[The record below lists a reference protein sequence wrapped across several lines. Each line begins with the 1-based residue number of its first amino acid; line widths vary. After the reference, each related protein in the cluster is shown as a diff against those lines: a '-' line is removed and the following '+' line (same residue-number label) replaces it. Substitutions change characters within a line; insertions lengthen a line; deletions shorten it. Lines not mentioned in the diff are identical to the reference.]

1 MQREGQGDLYRE
13 ESSSNERPDDRQWQL
28 KHKGKGPLAD
38 INMVFM
44 LPMEFLA
51 PSDNEEEVG
60 LSDQV
65 AQLALDPMM
74 AIFEKP
80 TNCERHHLKAL
91 FVKGR
96 VDGQPISKILIDGGA
111 AINIMPYVM
120 YWKLGKGDQD
130 LTKTDMM
137 LKDFE
142 GNVSPAK
149 GAVCVELTIGSKTL
163 PMTFFVING
172 KGAYNLLFGRNWIHV
187 NCCVPSTMHQCLA
200 QWVGDKIEVVPGDSS
215 YIIASVESDIYE
227 QTKCISGEAWEKE
240 FLRVA
245 DYEIPPIQA
254 VGSKE
259 EF

>member
-1 MQREGQGDLYRE
+1 V
-13 ESSSNERPDDRQWQL
+13 
-28 KHKGKGPLAD
+28 KHKGKGPSAD

-51 PSDNEEEVG
+51 PSNDEEEVV

-65 AQLALDPMM
+65 AQLTLDPMM
-74 AIFEKP
+74 AVFEKP
-80 TNCERHHLKAL
+80 TNDERQHLKAL

-96 VDGQPISKILIDGGA
+96 VDGQPVSKILIDGGA
-111 AINIMPYVM
+111 TINIMPYVM
-120 YWKLGKGDQD
+120 YQKLGKGDQD
-130 LTKTDMM
+130 LTKTNMM

-149 GAVCVELTIGSKTL
+149 GAVCVELTIGGKTL
-163 PMTFFVING
+163 PTMFFVING
-172 KGAYNLLFGRNWIHV
+172 KGAYNLLLGRDWIHA
-187 NCCVPSTMHQCLA
+187 NCCVPSTMHQCLV

-215 YIIASVESDIYE
+215 YIIASAESDTYE
-227 QTKCISGEAWEKE
+227 RTKCISGEVWEKE

-254 VGSKE
+254 VGSE
-259 EF
+259 EKF